1 MNFPSKSARR
11 PAQFPILTVPTAV
24 WTRLQIR
31 IPLVGQ
37 TVHAGFPSPAD
48 DFIEDM
54 IDLNE
59 VLVQNPTATYL
70 WKVVGDCM
78 IDVKI
83 FPGDVVVVDRS
94 LQPKHRSIVLAII
107 DGEPTLK
114 RLNRRAGSMILHN
127 ENAKLP
133 PFLVSDGIEVSIWG
147 VVTATIRQLAK

>member
-1 MNFPSKSARR
+1 MCKILIVSKW
-11 PAQFPILTVPTAV
+11 PVPISTVMGALV
-24 WTRLQIR
+24 
-31 IPLVGQ
+31 PLVGR

-54 IDLNE
+54 IDLNQ
-59 VLVQNPTATYL
+59 VLVPNPTASYL
-70 WKVVGDCM
+70 WRVVGDCM

-94 LQPKHRSIVLAII
+94 LTPKHRDVVLVVI

-114 RLNRRAGSMILHN
+114 RLNRRGGIMVLHN

-133 PFLVSDGIEVSIWG
+133 PFTIAEGTEVSVWG
-147 VVTATIRQLAK
+147 VVTNTIRGIRK

>member
-1 MNFPSKSARR
+1 MRISRVVMAPGGM
-11 PAQFPILTVPTAV
+11 PVPLST
-24 WTRLQIR
+24 LIHLE

-37 TVHAGFPSPAD
+37 SVHAGFPSPAD
-48 DFIEDM
+48 DFIEEM
-54 IDLNE
+54 IDLNQ
-59 VLVQNPTATYL
+59 VLVQNPTATFL
-70 WKVVGDCM
+70 WRVVGDCM

-114 RLNRRAGSMILHN
+114 RLNRRGGVMVLHN

-133 PFLVSDGIEVSIWG
+133 AHTIADGMEVSIWG
-147 VVTATIRQLAK
+147 VVTATIRDLKK